1 MGYNI
6 CNNFAKLVLLTFKT
20 FIKSF
25 LFIIILGIT
34 IYFVIDK
41 IQYKNN
47 IMGFEDY
54 SPVSTLKVKQ
64 TKIRKAKYP
73 FIDVH
78 SHQFDMPIKDLNNLI
93 SDMDSLNMAF
103 MINLS
108 GFRGYYLRKSIENIN
123 KTAPNRFGVFVNINF
138 EEIDSKDFI
147 KKNIKLLND
156 AKAIGAIGL
165 KVYKSLGLTD
175 MDNKNHRI
183 AVNDSRLDSI
193 WSECGKIGFPVL
205 IHSGE
210 PSSFWH
216 PKDKFNER
224 WLELKQKPN
233 RYLDPKEYISYDSI
247 LSEQHEMFRN
257 NPNTKFINAHLG
269 WMGNDLDRLES
280 HLNELPNVVTE
291 IGAVLAELGRQPKR
305 AKEFFIKYQD
315 RILFGK
321 DAYNVSEYY
330 TYFRVLESDDEY
342 FNYYRKRHAHW
353 KMYGLA
359 LNDSI
364 LKKVYY
370 KNALRLF
377 PSIKR
382 ELFIKN

>member
-6 CNNFAKLVLLTFKT
+6 CNNFVKLELLTFKT

-25 LFIIILGIT
+25 LFITILGIT

-54 SPVSTLKVKQ
+54 SPISTLKVKQ

-108 GFRGYYLRKSIENIN
+108 GFRGYYLRKSIENVN
-123 KTAPNRFGVFVNINF
+123 ENAPNRFGVFVNIDF

-210 PSSFWH
+210 PSSFWN

-233 RYLDPKEYISYDSI
+233 RYLDPKKYISYDSI

-269 WMGNDLDRLES
+269 WMGNDLDRLER
-280 HLNELPNVVTE
+280 HLDELPNVVTE

-305 AKEFFIKYQD
+305 AKEFFVKYQD